1 MASAQQSQP
10 GRVQTKT
17 DISIFPPKTC
27 LSILADH
34 ATFYV
39 AKDGVWAPLST
50 DQILTYLDWVRGE
63 RLFSNINVKSPN
75 GVDYA
80 FIVTDEGYHFIQ
92 LDDGLFHQI
101 KVEPTMVPVP
111 EPQHSSEIKNQ
122 R

>member
-27 LSILADH
+27 QFIPANH

-39 AKDGVWAPLST
+39 GKDGVWAPLST
-50 DQILTYLDWVRGE
+50 DQILTYLEWVRCE
-63 RLFSNINVKSPN
+63 RLFSHTKVKSPN
-75 GVDYA
+75 GVDYT

-101 KVEPTMVPVP
+101 KVEPTMVP
-111 EPQHSSEIKNQ
+111 EPRLSSEIKNQ